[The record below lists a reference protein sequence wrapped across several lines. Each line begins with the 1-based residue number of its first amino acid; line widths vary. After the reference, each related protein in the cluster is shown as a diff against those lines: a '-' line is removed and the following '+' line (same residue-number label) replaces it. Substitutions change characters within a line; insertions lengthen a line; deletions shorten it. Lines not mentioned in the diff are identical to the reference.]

1 MYLINTI
8 KKFFSLGKRYE
19 IFSLIFGLTFILSF
33 ALINMPTW
41 PQVFVLALAVLLSSV
56 FRFISTDESFF
67 EERYELKNRKELLYY
82 IISKNFF
89 ALLFTALILFLV
101 FFSVSII
108 NHLGFIEK
116 ISFDGGVY
124 FTSLGLV
131 LSSENII
138 LIFNNKMVKSFDN
151 GLKRDLKRDVV
162 VGLDNFINFLAS
174 LVSNIF
180 ITILIFSQSFHV
192 KKYWVVL
199 FYLISIFLLF
209 SYMTSKIKKV

>member
-1 MYLINTI
+1 M
-8 KKFFSLGKRYE
+8 
-19 IFSLIFGLTFILSF
+19 
-33 ALINMPTW
+33 
-41 PQVFVLALAVLLSSV
+41 
-56 FRFISTDESFF
+56 
-67 EERYELKNRKELLYY
+67 LYY

-89 ALLFTALILFLV
+89 ALFFTALILFLV
-101 FFSVSII
+101 FISVSII
-108 NHLGFIEK
+108 NHLGFIGK

-131 LSSENII
+131 LSSENIFF
-138 LIFNNKMVKSFDN
+138 IFNNNMVKSFDN
-151 GLKRDLKRDVV
+151 GLKRDPKRDVI

-180 ITILIFSQSFHV
+180 ITILIFSQSLYI